1 MAIFLKNKTPYILSC
16 ALLSSA
22 MLLNTGCSNEGNEE
36 SSEKSGAASSLL
48 DQATSAVDSAK
59 GMVEDTAA
67 VATSAIDSAKDV
79 VENTAETAASAV
91 DSVKDVAENT
101 AEAATSAVDSVKDVA
116 ENTAE
121 AATSAVAGV
130 KTAVSEKIDKVVEI
144 ETKEV
149 PSIDGAKV
157 YSACVGCHGANGEG
171 GVGPALNSQAPS
183 DLVDKLTRYKAGEK
197 LGPMTAMMT
206 PIAQGLSKA
215 ETKAVTE
222 YVVTLK

>member
-1 MAIFLKNKTPYILSC
+1 MAIFLENKTPYILSC
-16 ALLSSA
+16 VLLSSA
-22 MLLNTGCSNEGNEE
+22 MLLSTGCSNEGNEE
-36 SSEKSGAASSLL
+36 SSEKSGVASSLL
-48 DQATSAVDSAK
+48 DQTTSAVDSAK

-79 VENTAETAASAV
+79 AGNTAEAAASAV
-91 DSVKDVAENT
+91 DSVKDVAG
-101 AEAATSAVDSVKDVA
+101 
-116 ENTAE
+116 NTAE

-130 KTAVSEKIDKVVEI
+130 KTAVSGKIDKVVEV

-206 PIAQGLSKA
+206 PIAQGLSEA

-222 YVVTLK
+222 HVVTLK